1 MSDKTLRALNKGR
14 REAGLKP
21 IRRKKT
27 STKKG
32 TTKEKKRWQEAH
44 PYEPKKNED
53 FPDTD
58 KPFHSIVYPK
68 NFRIIGKK
76 DNFAWVEKVG
86 KSYHVFT
93 YRKNSDPQQFKH
105 KSMSKNEA
113 IRYAESF
120 NFLNKC

>member
-1 MSDKTLRALNKGR
+1 MPREMSDKVKRAINKGR
-14 REAGLKP
+14 RKAGLKRIP
-21 IRRKKT
+21 FDKE
-27 STKKG
+27 KKG
-32 TTKEKKRWQEAH
+32 TTKGEVRKSARRAF
-44 PYEPKKNED
+44 EPKKNEVY
-53 FPDTD
+53 PDNITG
-58 KPFHSIVYPK
+58 IVYPK

-76 DNFAWVEKVG
+76 DNYAWVEKVG